1 MKTEGKSYCYQRN
14 EFSTLWDSTYTCTC
28 TLLYTSVAIMKRS
41 SYSIC
46 KEAVSSGSVLAKQR
60 LSSLCKYLQIAFL
73 SFSCCRPQKE
83 KKSLLAGWLL
93 PSLWLSVY
101 VGCQSFKVFQLIIIN
116 IIITGHHMDSVCH
129 LGNEQVSRI

>member
-1 MKTEGKSYCYQRN
+1 M
-14 EFSTLWDSTYTCTC
+14 
-28 TLLYTSVAIMKRS
+28 
-41 SYSIC
+41 
-46 KEAVSSGSVLAKQR
+46 LAKQR

-129 LGNEQVSRI
+129 LGMNKFPEFSQHLRATKLAPKINSFKWSPGDCVNCSLHDFFFFGAACR